1 MIFKRKRR
9 AHAAS
14 GEPRTAPGEAPV
26 DDEFVDDL
34 DEEDRAYEDALLLAE
49 LEEQEQARPAP
60 PRPQGPWDAAD
71 APEQERPRLDL
82 GGLLVPVPPDTEVR
96 VDVDEAGEVVAAT
109 LVQGDAAMQVNA
121 FAAPRSE
128 GISGEVLDE
137 IAAALTAGGGSAQSV
152 EGPYGPELHAQVP
165 TQAPDG
171 RIVMAAAR
179 FVGVD
184 GPRWFLRALLTGT
197 AATDAVRAA
206 PLEAALREVVVVRGS
221 EPMAVRDPLPLRLPP
236 QAVASQD
243 GTDQDGTG
251 QEGTEQEGGGQDG
264 GDRGRDPLELAER
277 GPEITET
284 R

>member
-14 GEPRTAPGEAPV
+14 GEARTASGGVPADPE
-26 DDEFVDDL
+26 EFVDDL
-34 DEEDRAYEDALLLAE
+34 DDEDRAYEDALLLAE
-49 LEEQEQARPAP
+49 LEQQELAPPPP

-71 APEQERPRLDL
+71 APDQERPRLDL
-82 GGLLVPVPPDTEVR
+82 GSLLVPVPPDTEVR

-109 LVQGDAAMQVNA
+109 LVQGEATMQVNA

-128 GISGEVLDE
+128 GICAEVLGE
-137 IAAALTAGGGSAQSV
+137 IAESLTAGGGSAQSV
-152 EGPYGPELHAQVP
+152 AGPYGEELLAQVP
-165 TQAPDG
+165 TQVEGG
-171 RIVMAAAR
+171 RIVMAPAR
-179 FVGVD
+179 FLGVD
-184 GPRWFLRALLTGT
+184 GPRWFLRALITGT

-236 QAVASQD
+236 QAVAGRAGAEGQGETGDEGD
-243 GTDQDGTG
+243 G
-251 QEGTEQEGGGQDG
+251 E
-264 GDRGRDPLELAER
+264 DPLQLAER